1 MKTRFL
7 AVLMPVALAACSTPQ
22 PSEYA
27 ASLSPQ
33 DPKWRSAECV
43 KIRAAARDYEAG
55 EKQTLSFS
63 AGMLGG
69 PYGLGIALAGKEHQA
84 KKRKQLARDMHQN
97 CSSLPLPKS
106 LK

>member
-7 AVLMPVALAACSTPQ
+7 AVLTTTAVAACSAPQ

-43 KIRAAARDYEAG
+43 KIRAAAVDYKDG
-55 EKQTLSFS
+55 ETLSFS

-84 KKRKQLARDMHQN
+84 KKRKQFARDMHLN

-106 LK
+106 LE